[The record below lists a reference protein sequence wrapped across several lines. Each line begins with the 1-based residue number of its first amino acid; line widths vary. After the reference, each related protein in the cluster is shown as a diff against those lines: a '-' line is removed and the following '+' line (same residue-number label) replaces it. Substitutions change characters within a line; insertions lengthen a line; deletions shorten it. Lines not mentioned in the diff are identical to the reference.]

1 MEAKTDLIPDR
12 DDRLRLDALLSELSH
27 YRRQSER
34 LRKVNELY
42 GRMAGLLDLPT
53 MIETY
58 SIWLAQYVGHELIG
72 YHNLDRQRMH
82 MYCSC
87 HGPRRR
93 QVIEIAENRLREPDD
108 SGRQYFTETGG
119 FFSHTWSFTSEGCCG
134 VLVLLR
140 RDNHISGE
148 EMELISDSLPILA
161 DPLKRALDYEEIFA
175 QARRDPLTGLP
186 NRLVFEERIGCIM
199 EQARRHHHPLTLAAL
214 DLDHFKEIN
223 DTMGHLRGD
232 EVLKLVAD
240 ALQEQIRLTDLL
252 VRMGGDEFLVVL
264 PDTDMNAARSLGER
278 LCRAVDALNI
288 RAGSGKLGISIGLA
302 QWTPGMDRD
311 RWLEKADDILYQAKA
326 GGRARVAMVN

>member
-1 MEAKTDLIPDR
+1 MNDTACHTPGRNDQPSM
-12 DDRLRLDALLSELSH
+12 DALLNELRH

-58 SIWLAQYVGHELIG
+58 SIWLAQYVEHELIG
-72 YHNLDRQRMH
+72 YHNLDRKRMH
-82 MYCSC
+82 MFCSC

-93 QVIEIAENRLREPDD
+93 QVIEIAEQRLLDPEASVHR
-108 SGRQYFTETGG
+108 YAVTEEG
-119 FFSHTWSFTSEGCCG
+119 FFIHTWSFTSQECSGL
-134 VLVLLR
+134 LVLLC
-140 RDNHISGE
+140 RDDRISGDAL
-148 EMELISDSLPILA
+148 ELVNESLPVLA

-186 NRLVFEERIGCIM
+186 NRLVFEERIETIM

-232 EVLKLVAD
+232 EVLRLVAD
-240 ALQEQIRLTDLL
+240 ALQEQVRLTDLL

-264 PDTDMNAARSLGER
+264 PDTDMEAARSLSER
-278 LCRAVDALNI
+278 LCRAVDALDI
-288 RAGSGKLGISIGLA
+288 RTRTGKLGVSIGLS
-302 QWTPGMDRD
+302 QWQPGMDRA
-311 RWLEKADDILYQAKA
+311 RWMEKADDILYQAKA
-326 GGRARVAMVN
+326 DGRAQVAVT